1 MFGTFILQNN
11 FGRLCLDY
19 FASRLVHYWNV
30 GLTVGLDI
38 SILKILKPLFSE
50 NYLEN
55 LTFNAEISHT
65 KPAWLLFFTLL
76 SHLCKISWPDLV
88 PVPNY
93 WTWTK
98 PTPQKKCFFW
108 SNRYKTE
115 VLITSQIAMLVLPN
129 FGFITKIYNIIRA
142 TW

>member
-1 MFGTFILQNN
+1 MQNN

-55 LTFNAEISHT
+55 LTFNAEISHQT
-65 KPAWLLFFTLL
+65 SLTFIFHTFTT
-76 SHLCKISWPDLV
+76 LV
-88 PVPNY
+88 
-93 WTWTK
+93 
-98 PTPQKKCFFW
+98 
-108 SNRYKTE
+108 
-115 VLITSQIAMLVLPN
+115 
-129 FGFITKIYNIIRA
+129 
-142 TW
+142 